1 MDRGHCQLHWFI
13 WNGPLFNSSVFY
25 YRLEAMGFILDQTSA
40 ILNQNRLFWASILA
54 IFTWPFFNWPLTFNR
69 YIVNPIWK
77 LLMMISAI
85 YMLISTILLYFC
97 PESPRWL
104 MTHAPEEI
112 SKRKII
118 KFISL
123 VDSNSVSEKSAEDLY
138 EQIPK
143 QPISTQNK
151 RTGIVSPKIL
161 FSTRWFLLH
170 QKTYYTTLSLDKCPV

>member
-1 MDRGHCQLHWFI
+1 MFWL
-13 WNGPLFNSSVFY
+13 L
-25 YRLEAMGFILDQTSA
+25 
-40 ILNQNRLFWASILA
+40 QNRFGWKSITLGQNGSAPVIFDIEHRPLSTAVSVIFDA
-54 IFTWPFFNWPLTFNR
+54 IFSL
-69 YIVNPIWK
+69 NPDWK

-123 VDSNSVSEKSAEDLY
+123 VDSNSVSKKSAEDLY

-143 QPISTQNK
+143 QPMSSQNK

-161 FSTRWFLLH
+161 FSTKWV
-170 QKTYYTTLSLDKCPV
+170 YYTKKVTTLHFH

>member
-1 MDRGHCQLHWFI
+1 
-13 WNGPLFNSSVFY
+13 
-25 YRLEAMGFILDQTSA
+25 
-40 ILNQNRLFWASILA
+40 
-54 IFTWPFFNWPLTFNR
+54 
-69 YIVNPIWK
+69 
-77 LLMMISAI
+77 
-85 YMLISTILLYFC
+85 
-97 PESPRWL
+97 

-123 VDSNSVSEKSAEDLY
+123 VDSNSVSKKSAEDLY

-161 FSTRWFLLH
+161 FSTKWVLLH
-170 QKTYYTTLSLDKCPV
+170 QKTYYTTLSLDKFPV

>member
-1 MDRGHCQLHWFI
+1 MDRSYCQFHWFI
-13 WNGPLFNSSVFY
+13 WNGHLFSSSIFY
-25 YRLEAMGFILDQTSA
+25 YRLEAMGFTTYLTLATFSHKSA
-40 ILNQNRLFWASILA
+40 SFRVFFHLGKWVTL
-54 IFTWPFFNWPLTFNR
+54 IFTHNLNPNR
-69 YIVNPIWK
+69 K

-123 VDSNSVSEKSAEDLY
+123 VDSNSVSDKSAEDLY

-161 FSTRWFLLH
+161 FST
-170 QKTYYTTLSLDKCPV
+170 K

>member
-1 MDRGHCQLHWFI
+1 
-13 WNGPLFNSSVFY
+13 
-25 YRLEAMGFILDQTSA
+25 
-40 ILNQNRLFWASILA
+40 
-54 IFTWPFFNWPLTFNR
+54 
-69 YIVNPIWK
+69 
-77 LLMMISAI
+77 MMISAI

-161 FSTRWFLLH
+161 FST
-170 QKTYYTTLSLDKCPV
+170 K